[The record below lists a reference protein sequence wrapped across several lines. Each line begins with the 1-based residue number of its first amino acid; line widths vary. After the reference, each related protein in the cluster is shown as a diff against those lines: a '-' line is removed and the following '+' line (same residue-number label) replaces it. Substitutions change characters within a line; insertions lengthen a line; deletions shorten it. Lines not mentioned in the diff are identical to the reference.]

1 MRIRLLGL
9 ILTYAYAS
17 TLAAQTPLFLS
28 VQQAD
33 SGGSLPPTAN
43 AYYDVE
49 IDFAALKYAPD
60 ELLIAL
66 PSGDSVV
73 ALKREFLYRAGY
85 VYRTK
90 WDPPGTPPVNPFPAL
105 RLTPLVTDGSVATAS
120 MTWR

>member
-9 ILTYAYAS
+9 ILAYAYAS

-33 SGGSLPPTAN
+33 AGGSLPPTAN

-49 IDFAALKYAPD
+49 INFAALKYAPE

-66 PSGDSVV
+66 PNGGSIV
-73 ALKREFLYRAGY
+73 ALKADFLYRATVRFG
-85 VYRTK
+85 
-90 WDPPGTPPVNPFPAL
+90 
-105 RLTPLVTDGSVATAS
+105 
-120 MTWR
+120 MTV